1 MGLFDKLLG
10 AAPSFGA
17 ATSIGAATQ
26 GVSLNTGEYI
36 ISASQADLAQQQ
48 RNALMNTIHT
58 PSKPPFAFDPD
69 NPAWSASIST
79 IVDLWLAKF
88 GDKWVE
94 ESELEGDIFF
104 AIVAT
109 RLLQT
114 KRLEKHNVPNKFQS
128 VYRIV
133 E

>member
-1 MGLFDKLLG
+1 MN
-10 AAPSFGA
+10 AVH
-17 ATSIGAATQ
+17 TS
-26 GVSLNTGEYI
+26 
-36 ISASQADLAQQQ
+36 
-48 RNALMNTIHT
+48 
-58 PSKPPFAFDPD
+58 SKPPHPFDPD

-94 ESELEGDIFF
+94 GSELECDIFF
-104 AIVAT
+104 SIIAT
-109 RLLQT
+109 RLL
-114 KRLEKHNVPNKFQS
+114 KINRLERHNVPNKFYE